1 MKKMKT
7 KNVVN
12 HIQHGN
18 ASWSFDGK
26 TAKTFDKHI
35 KQSIPMY
42 DTMHELALK
51 ISDFFL
57 TEKSNIY
64 DLGCSTG
71 TFINL
76 LQKRHSKKKHNIYG
90 VDEIKKMCDEAK
102 KKNKKF
108 KNIKIINSK
117 LEKLNFKSSSMIS
130 SFFTMQFIKPS
141 RRQLMFNKIF
151 TSLDWGGCFFLFE
164 KVRYPDARFQDIMN
178 QVYLDY
184 KLDRGFTAEE
194 VINKSRSLKGVM
206 EPFSTNGNIQLLKRA
221 GFKDIV
227 TIFKF
232 TTFEGILSI
241 K

>member
-1 MKKMKT
+1 MKI
-7 KNVVN
+7 KNVGN
-12 HIQHGN
+12 YIKHGN

-26 TAKTFDKHI
+26 TAKNFDKHI
-35 KQSIPMY
+35 KQSNS
-42 DTMHELALK
+42 MHELALK
-51 ISDFFL
+51 VSDFFL

-76 LQKRHSKKKHNIYG
+76 LQKRHSKKNHNIYG
-90 VDEIKKMCDEAK
+90 VDEIKKMCEEAK
-102 KKNKKF
+102 KKNKRF
-108 KNIKIINSK
+108 KNIKIINTK
-117 LEKLNFKSSSMIS
+117 LEKLNLKASSMIS

-151 TSLDWGGCFFLFE
+151 NSLDWGGCFFLFE

-178 QVYLDY
+178 QVYFDY
-184 KLDRGFTAEE
+184 KLDKGFTAEE
-194 VINKSRSLKGVM
+194 IINKSRSLKGIM

-232 TTFEGILSI
+232 TSFEGILSI